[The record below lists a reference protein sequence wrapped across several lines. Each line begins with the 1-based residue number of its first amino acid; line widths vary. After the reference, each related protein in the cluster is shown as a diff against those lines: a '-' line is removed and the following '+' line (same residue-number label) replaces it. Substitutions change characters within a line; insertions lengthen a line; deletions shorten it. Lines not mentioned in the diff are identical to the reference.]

1 VNGRGTEC
9 VYFQGDLPS
18 FRTCQPTPD
27 IPQTKVAVAKKLS
40 KFLKRGYI
48 EPGTVQSLIS
58 YFSVPKGDSD
68 IRLVFDGTKSGY
80 NARIWAPSFCLP
92 SVDSLFPML
101 EPGTW
106 QSDIDIGE
114 QFYNFLLDPALRPF
128 CGIDV
133 DLYLREEGC
142 AKQLPWMQWDRCV
155 MGLSS
160 SPHGCL
166 KMQMF
171 AEELVRG
178 DHTCGNNL
186 FFFDAVRLNLPSYSH
201 YDPALPRVSKIDSRS
216 GRIARDMSTYV
227 DDVRNTGATALQCW
241 RTSHWI
247 SEIFCYLGL
256 QDALGKC
263 TVPSMAAGAWTGAL
277 VQTGQDKVIVT
288 CTAEKWT
295 RAHSYV
301 LCMQEV
307 LASGGLFHHKMLEQQ
322 RGFLVY
328 IARMFPSLVP
338 YLKGIHLTLDSWWRV
353 GILMAGKLYSRWKL
367 TSMELPPC

>member
-1 VNGRGTEC
+1 
-9 VYFQGDLPS
+9 
-18 FRTCQPTPD
+18 
-27 IPQTKVAVAKKLS
+27 
-40 KFLKRGYI
+40 
-48 EPGTVQSLIS
+48 
-58 YFSVPKGDSD
+58 
-68 IRLVFDGTKSGY
+68 
-80 NARIWAPSFCLP
+80 
-92 SVDSLFPML
+92 
-101 EPGTW
+101 
-106 QSDIDIGE
+106 
-114 QFYNFLLDPALRPF
+114 
-128 CGIDV
+128 
-133 DLYLREEGC
+133 
-142 AKQLPWMQWDRCV
+142 

-227 DDVRNTGATALQCW
+227 DDVRNTGATALPCW
-241 RTSHWI
+241 STSHWI
-247 SEIFCYLGL
+247 SELFCYLGL